1 MVWIVFKGQDASS
14 KDAQG
19 SGRKRTTRS
28 IWTPIQ
34 SLLMNPHHSASHS
47 QPTHTPP
54 FICVVRREAHD
65 GAWPVRTVGTHSV
78 TYVPVARYTCRSRG
92 HA

>member
-1 MVWIVFKGQDASS
+1 MVWIDMKTVRMKVKKQMKHESHY
-14 KDAQG
+14 
-19 SGRKRTTRS
+19 
-28 IWTPIQ
+28 
-34 SLLMNPHHSASHS
+34 NPHHSASHS

>member
-1 MVWIVFKGQDASS
+1 MRRHNGVDSRYDVIGNAITNKPKIILDNN
-14 KDAQG
+14 
-19 SGRKRTTRS
+19 
-28 IWTPIQ
+28 
-34 SLLMNPHHSASHS
+34 SLPKNPHHSASHS